1 MIASRSATLPVCIWT
16 RLNATSVVAGTIDA
30 ARSSKATSRTTAP
43 RSLATRIGKRLDV
56 NSSAGTTTSSPGP
69 SIPATSPVP
78 TEEAGIVAIVSSG
91 APMSRAKSRGA
102 WSVGSSQSETQ
113 SPVPACQSRVALS
126 SASTVACGG
135 SPYVALSR

>member
-1 MIASRSATLPVCIWT
+1 MPVCIWT
-16 RLNATSVVAGTIDA
+16 RLKATSVVDGTIDPA
-30 ARSSKATSRTTAP
+30 SSSKGTSWTVTP
-43 RSLATRIGKRLDV
+43 RSLATRSGNRLEV
-56 NSSAGTTTSSPGP
+56 NSSSGTTTSSSSQ

-78 TEEAGIVAIVSSG
+78 TDEAGIVAIVSSA